1 MTITDE
7 KGKVMQRGGEAALQ
21 QMQEKANSDLT
32 AALAVKVNQLFASF
46 NQKFE
51 ASRREETRKADEAIR
66 LMKEENAGL
75 RKQMLT
81 MEAARLEQD
90 KKMGMVMDGIM
101 ARLGGLPLPE
111 AVVMTPPRGGAGSNV
126 TQQWQHP
133 AVAMPAQHPGEA
145 PHQGR
150 EPPATNSRPVARQ
163 TVAAPVPGAEAARGR
178 AMEEAMQAMVS
189 TGGEALLQLLRNSGH
204 QEVACYT
211 CIYFITK
218 TKK

>member
-1 MTITDE
+1 
-7 KGKVMQRGGEAALQ
+7 MQRGGEAALQ

-51 ASRREETRKADEAIR
+51 ASRREETRKTDEAIS

-90 KKMGMVMDGIM
+90 RKMGMVMEGIM
-101 ARLGGLPLPE
+101 ARLGGLPLP
-111 AVVMTPPRGGAGSNV
+111 AAGVMTPPRGGVGSNV

-133 AVAMPAQHPGEA
+133 GVEMMAAQHPGEA
-145 PHQGR
+145 PHQAR

-163 TVAAPVPGAEAARGR
+163 TVAVPVP
-178 AMEEAMQAMVS
+178 V
-189 TGGEALLQLLRNSGH
+189 ALP
-204 QEVACYT
+204 VPT
-211 CIYFITK
+211 
-218 TKK
+218 